1 MRITLVSDWWAPRIG
16 GIESQLTDL
25 AGELVRRGHRVR
37 VLTTTRNPTT
47 REGLSV
53 EYVAAPMIG
62 DIAVP
67 DPRRITDIARLLDRD
82 RPDVVHAHGM
92 FSPLAIGAV
101 VAAQRLGVHSVATVH
116 SLLRPW
122 PVHAA
127 ARAIFSL
134 FSNRAGQL
142 TAVSR
147 AAAADVEHAS
157 GRPVVVVANGL
168 DIDAWRVDRAVR
180 ANEVRIVGV
189 LRLVPKK
196 QPRDLI
202 EAFAVACRAHPGLNL
217 QLTIAGDG
225 PLREPLERE
234 VAANAVIA
242 GRVTFAG
249 ACARDGVRALL
260 AQASIL
266 AHPGAREAFGIAL
279 LEARAAGVPIVA
291 MGAGGVAELVEH
303 GRTGL
308 LAVTR
313 DEFGR
318 HLTTLAGDPAMRE
331 RMAAVTRD
339 GLERFTWTAIA
350 SRYEEAYEFVGSSI
364 AAPSALSN
372 ALR

>member
-1 MRITLVSDWWAPRIG
+1 MRIALVSDWWAPRIG

-37 VLTTTRNPTT
+37 VLTTTRHPTAMA
-47 REGLSV
+47 GMSV
-53 EYVAAPMIG
+53 ECVAAPMIG
-62 DIAVP
+62 DIAAP
-67 DPRRITDIARLLDRD
+67 DPRRIADIVRLLDAE

-101 VAAQRLGVHSVATVH
+101 VAAHRLGIHSVATVH

-122 PVHAA
+122 PVYAA

-134 FSNRAGQL
+134 FTNRASQL

-147 AAAADVEHAS
+147 AAAADVERAS
-157 GRPVVVVANGL
+157 GRPVMVVPNGL
-168 DIDAWRVDRAVR
+168 DIDAWRVDRDAR
-180 ANEVRIVGV
+180 ADEVRIVGV
-189 LRLVPKK
+189 LRLAPKK
-196 QPRDLI
+196 HPRDLI
-202 EAFAVACRAHPGLNL
+202 AAFAVACRANPGLNL
-217 QLTIAGDG
+217 RLTIAGDG

-260 AQASIL
+260 AQASIM

-279 LEARAAGVPIVA
+279 LEARAVGVPIVA

-303 GRTGL
+303 GCTGL
-308 LAVTR
+308 LAATP

-318 HLTTLAGDPAMRE
+318 HLAMLAGDPALRE
-331 RMAAVTRD
+331 RMAAVTRE
-339 GLERFTWTAIA
+339 GLEVFTWQAIGA
-350 SRYEEAYEFVGSSI
+350 RYEEVYECVGSSI
-364 AAPSALSN
+364 TAPSALSN